1 MEYKKFDL
9 TGLEG
14 KNKEFAEAYNAMV
27 DDLQKKDNTI
37 DALEKKM
44 KELEGLQAKFEN
56 LDGVEQKMEALKDA
70 IKTLEQKQ
78 AQPQGVP
85 VDAFEG
91 KIKSMF
97 ESEDYKGLKK
107 KSGAVEIE
115 IKAAALM
122 TTTNVMTNAPALGRW
137 VVDRTIHEA
146 PRERTA
152 IYDRVVKGSVS
163 APNVAWVNR
172 VNKEGGAAFIA
183 EGALKPLMDWEYK
196 QETAN
201 PKKIAVRTKVSTE
214 MLEDFDFIL
223 AEIRRMMTLD
233 IREVIDEKLLTGA
246 GNADEPKGITTA
258 SGGYTSSS
266 LDDSVVMPNEADA
279 IRAAMLQMRTLNF
292 YPDVVFLNPAQKAM
306 MDLTKTS
313 QGNYIKVELDS
324 VLASLQIIETTR
336 IEEGH
341 FLLIDS
347 SKWQVRPYNTIT
359 FRTGWENDDFS
370 KNLVTFICEQRLFD
384 YWNSIDL
391 GAFMYDEFDTVKA
404 AIEKPASTLD
414 VNVKEMPA
422 GAGA

>member
-1 MEYKKFDL
+1 MEHKKFDL

-14 KNKEFAEAYNAMV
+14 KNREFAEAYNAMV
-27 DDLQKKDNTI
+27 DDLQKKDTTI
-37 DALEKKM
+37 EALQKKM
-44 KELEGLQAKFEN
+44 QELNGLQEKLEGMQE
-56 LDGVEQKMEALKDA
+56 VETKMQQMKDA

-78 AQPQGVP
+78 AQAQGAP
-85 VDAFEG
+85 VDAFERE
-91 KIKSMF
+91 IKSMF
-97 ESEDYKGLKK
+97 ESADYKGLKK

-115 IKAAALM
+115 IKEAALM

-137 VVDRTIHEA
+137 IVDRTIHEA

-172 VNKEGGAAFIA
+172 VNKEGGSAFIA

-223 AEIRRMMTLD
+223 SEIRRMMTLD
-233 IREVIDEKLLTGA
+233 LREVIDEKLLTGA

-258 SGGYTSSS
+258 AGGYTSSA

-391 GAFMYDEFDTVKA
+391 GAFIYEDLDTVKA
-404 AIEKPASTLD
+404 AIEKPAAATD

-422 GAGA
+422 GA

>member
-1 MEYKKFDL
+1 MEHKKFDL

-14 KNKEFAEAYNAMV
+14 KNREFAEAYNAMV
-27 DDLQKKDNTI
+27 DDLQKKDTTI
-37 DALEKKM
+37 EALQKKM
-44 KELEGLQAKFEN
+44 QELTGLQEKLEGMQE
-56 LDGVEQKMEALKDA
+56 VETKMQQMKDA

-78 AQPQGVP
+78 AQPQGAP
-85 VDAFEG
+85 VDAFERE
-91 KIKSMF
+91 IKSMF
-97 ESEDYKGLKK
+97 ESADYKGLKK

-115 IKAAALM
+115 IKEAALM

-137 VVDRTIHEA
+137 IVDRTIHEA

-172 VNKEGGAAFIA
+172 VNKEGGSAFIA
-183 EGALKPLMDWEYK
+183 EGTLKPLMDWEYK

-223 AEIRRMMTLD
+223 SEIRRMMTLD
-233 IREVIDEKLLTGA
+233 LREVIDEKLLTGA

-258 SGGYTSSS
+258 AGGYTSSA

-391 GAFMYDEFDTVKA
+391 GAFIYEDFDTVKA
-404 AIEKPASTLD
+404 AIEKPAAATD

-422 GAGA
+422 GA

>member
-1 MEYKKFDL
+1 MEHKKFDL

-14 KNKEFAEAYNAMV
+14 KNREFAEAYNAMV
-27 DDLQKKDNTI
+27 DDLQKKDTTI
-37 DALEKKM
+37 EALQKKM
-44 KELEGLQAKFEN
+44 QELTGLQEKLEGMQE
-56 LDGVEQKMEALKDA
+56 VETKMQQMKDA

-78 AQPQGVP
+78 GQPQGAP
-85 VDAFEG
+85 VDAFERE
-91 KIKSMF
+91 IKSMF
-97 ESEDYKGLKK
+97 ESADYKGLKK

-115 IKAAALM
+115 IKEAALM

-137 VVDRTIHEA
+137 IVDRTIHEA

-172 VNKEGGAAFIA
+172 VNKEGGSAFIA
-183 EGALKPLMDWEYK
+183 EGTLKPLMDWEYK

-223 AEIRRMMTLD
+223 SEIRRMMTLD
-233 IREVIDEKLLTGA
+233 LREVIDEKLLTGA

-258 SGGYTSSS
+258 AGGYTSSA

-391 GAFMYDEFDTVKA
+391 GAFIYEDFDTVKA
-404 AIEKPASTLD
+404 AIEKPAAATD

-422 GAGA
+422 GA

>member
-1 MEYKKFDL
+1 MEHKKFDL

-14 KNKEFAEAYNAMV
+14 KNREFAEAYNAMV
-27 DDLQKKDNTI
+27 DDLQKKDTTI
-37 DALEKKM
+37 EALQKKM
-44 KELEGLQAKFEN
+44 QELTGLQEKLEGMQE
-56 LDGVEQKMEALKDA
+56 VETKMQQMKDA

-78 AQPQGVP
+78 AQPQGAP
-85 VDAFEG
+85 VDAFERE
-91 KIKSMF
+91 IKSMF
-97 ESEDYKGLKK
+97 ESADYKGLKK

-137 VVDRTIHEA
+137 IVDRAIHEA

-172 VNKEGGAAFIA
+172 VNKEGGSAFIA

-223 AEIRRMMTLD
+223 SEIRRMMTLD
-233 IREVIDEKLLTGA
+233 LREVIDEKLLTGA

-258 SGGYTSSS
+258 AGGYTSSA

-391 GAFMYDEFDTVKA
+391 GAFMYEDFDTVKA
-404 AIEKPASTLD
+404 AIEKPAAATD

-422 GAGA
+422 GA

>member
-1 MEYKKFDL
+1 MEHKKFDL

-14 KNKEFAEAYNAMV
+14 KNREFAEAYNAMV
-27 DDLQKKDNTI
+27 DDLQKKDTTI
-37 DALEKKM
+37 EALQKKM
-44 KELEGLQAKFEN
+44 QELNGLQEKLEGMQE
-56 LDGVEQKMEALKDA
+56 VETKMQQMKDA

-78 AQPQGVP
+78 AQAQGAP
-85 VDAFEG
+85 VDAFERE
-91 KIKSMF
+91 IKSMF
-97 ESEDYKGLKK
+97 ESADYKGLKK

-115 IKAAALM
+115 IKEAALM

-137 VVDRTIHEA
+137 IVDRTIHEA

-172 VNKEGGAAFIA
+172 VNKEGGSAFIA

-223 AEIRRMMTLD
+223 SEIRRMMTLD
-233 IREVIDEKLLTGA
+233 LREVIDEKLLTGA

-258 SGGYTSSS
+258 AGGYTSSA

-391 GAFMYDEFDTVKA
+391 GAFIYEDFDTVKA
-404 AIEKPASTLD
+404 AIEKPAAATD

-422 GAGA
+422 GA

>member
-1 MEYKKFDL
+1 MEHKKFDL

-14 KNKEFAEAYNAMV
+14 KNREFAEAYNAMV
-27 DDLQKKDNTI
+27 DDLQKKDTTI
-37 DALEKKM
+37 EALQKKM
-44 KELEGLQAKFEN
+44 QELNGLQEKLEGMQE
-56 LDGVEQKMEALKDA
+56 VETKMQQMKDA

-78 AQPQGVP
+78 AQPQGAP
-85 VDAFEG
+85 VDAFERE
-91 KIKSMF
+91 IKSMF
-97 ESEDYKGLKK
+97 ESADYKGLKK

-115 IKAAALM
+115 IKEAALM

-137 VVDRTIHEA
+137 IVDRTIHEA

-172 VNKEGGAAFIA
+172 VNKEGGSAFIA

-223 AEIRRMMTLD
+223 SEIRRMMTLD
-233 IREVIDEKLLTGA
+233 LREVIDEKLLTGA

-258 SGGYTSSS
+258 AGGYTSSA

-279 IRAAMLQMRTLNF
+279 IRSAMLQMRTLNF

-336 IEEGH
+336 IDEGH

-391 GAFMYDEFDTVKA
+391 GAFIYEDFDTVKA
-404 AIEKPASTLD
+404 AIEKPAAATD

-422 GAGA
+422 GA

>member
-1 MEYKKFDL
+1 MEHKKFDL

-14 KNKEFAEAYNAMV
+14 KNREFAEAYNAMV
-27 DDLQKKDNTI
+27 DDLQKKDTTI
-37 DALEKKM
+37 EALQKKM
-44 KELEGLQAKFEN
+44 QELTGLQEKLEGMQE
-56 LDGVEQKMEALKDA
+56 VETKMQQMKDA

-78 AQPQGVP
+78 AQPQGAP
-85 VDAFEG
+85 VDAFERE
-91 KIKSMF
+91 IKSMF
-97 ESEDYKGLKK
+97 ESADYKGLKK

-115 IKAAALM
+115 IKEAALM

-137 VVDRTIHEA
+137 IVDRTIHEA

-172 VNKEGGAAFIA
+172 VNKEGGSAFIA

-223 AEIRRMMTLD
+223 SEIRRMMTLD
-233 IREVIDEKLLTGA
+233 LREVIDEKLLTGA

-258 SGGYTSSS
+258 AGGYTSSA

-347 SKWQVRPYNTIT
+347 SKWQVRPYITIT

-391 GAFMYDEFDTVKA
+391 GAFIYEDFDTVKA
-404 AIEKPASTLD
+404 AIEKPAAATD

-422 GAGA
+422 GA

>member
-1 MEYKKFDL
+1 MEHKKFDL

-14 KNKEFAEAYNAMV
+14 KNREFAEAYNAMV
-27 DDLQKKDNTI
+27 DDLQKKDTTI
-37 DALEKKM
+37 EALQKKM
-44 KELEGLQAKFEN
+44 QELNGLQEKLEGMQE
-56 LDGVEQKMEALKDA
+56 VETKMQQMKDA

-78 AQPQGVP
+78 AQSQGAP
-85 VDAFEG
+85 VDAFERE
-91 KIKSMF
+91 IKSMF
-97 ESEDYKGLKK
+97 ESADYKGLKK

-115 IKAAALM
+115 IKEAALM
-122 TTTNVMTNAPALGRW
+122 TTTNVMTNAPALGRRI
-137 VVDRTIHEA
+137 VDRTIHEA

-172 VNKEGGAAFIA
+172 VNKEGGSAFIA
-183 EGALKPLMDWEYK
+183 EGTLKPLMDWEYK

-223 AEIRRMMTLD
+223 SEIRRMMTLD
-233 IREVIDEKLLTGA
+233 LREVIDEKLLTGA

-258 SGGYTSSS
+258 AGGYTSSA

-391 GAFMYDEFDTVKA
+391 GAFIYEDFDTVKA
-404 AIEKPASTLD
+404 AIEKPAAATD

-422 GAGA
+422 GA